1 MAENTLTFANT
12 RAVLDRYGK
21 VLVQVYRQALSSKGK
36 DASHDL
42 SNSVRSQIRE
52 DSNNIYVELR
62 LLDYWYYVEYG
73 RRSVKQNPAALPPP
87 TNAILK
93 WIRIKPVKPRN
104 GKKISVKSMAYL
116 IGRKIWRDGIPATH
130 LLRTSNRAVYNQF
143 KKEIAEA
150 LAQDIG
156 NAIPSVKLLL

>member
-73 RRSVKQNPAALPPP
+73 RRKGAKQPPSKV
-87 TNAILK
+87 IEG

-104 GKKISVKSMAYL
+104 GKRISDKQLAFL
-116 IGRKIWRDGIPATH
+116 IGRAISRDGIPATH